1 MCGERRN
8 GEEEF
13 VIIIRG
19 GDVDRSQ
26 AHRAVQFYAKR
37 AAAALSGDGG
47 GGVAGTY
54 DWSSGVCPVR
64 QAVRVLSRA
73 RGLTEASGQPGM
85 MVSLVE
91 RQ

>member
-1 MCGERRN
+1 LCGERRN

-47 GGVAGTY
+47 VGVAGAY
-54 DWSSGVCPVR
+54 DWSCGFCPVR
-64 QAVRVLSRA
+64 QAVRILSRA
-73 RGLTEASGQPGM
+73 RGTSKWGCEQLSQW
-85 MVSLVE
+85 L
-91 RQ
+91 